1 MKHLLILI
9 LTLAATL
16 QVMAQEQK
24 RYVTGTVTDEK
35 GEPVIGA
42 TIRTENGKSSTV
54 TDIDGK
60 FSIAVAPGEVTLV
73 AEYFGYM
80 PKTTVVKPS
89 IKTLI
94 LSMLPDNKTLDEVV
108 VVGYGTQKKSALT
121 SSVEVIKSEDL
132 LRVPAMNIDEQLGG
146 QVAGMGVMVQ
156 TGDPSSNKEADIR
169 IRGIN
174 GAPLLVIDGVPR
186 FGTNTTDGETRLSDL
201 NPDDIESIS
210 ILKDAAASAVYG
222 ARAANGVILVQT
234 KRGKDEGRVRVNY
247 RGQANLQE
255 ATYLPKFLN
264 AYQFA
269 ELYNRAVDASGS
281 DVYTKYDLSKLGS
294 NPNLYGDEDMLDYL
308 NKYGYSTRHSIS
320 VSGGSKFVKFLI
332 SGGYASTQ
340 GLYSSVGRDRYNY
353 AVKLDAN
360 IIKGLTFSVDIN
372 GTISSNQN
380 SSYSTLDAA
389 YSYSPLQVLRYTDG
403 NLASISGSNPLVA
416 IEGLGGYNKYKTN
429 YLTLSGTLRYEIPK
443 IDGLSVYLKGT
454 MDMNKA
460 VTTKFSKPV
469 ALYLYDELTN
479 TTSIDSKTVYP
490 NAKITMSQLDQH
502 IDNKLIEFGVN
513 YNHTFAEKHNVGATA
528 VFNYQD
534 YRNNSLQ
541 ATNNNMPG
549 EYPEILGTATDSKVT
564 GKETYSERA
573 SAIGRVN
580 YGFDNRYFAEFSFR
594 VDGSTK
600 FAPKN
605 RWGFFPT
612 VSASWVISNEP
623 FFKKWHQPVIS
634 QAKLRASTGWLGD
647 DGSVGDYAYLMNY
660 MFSTNAGYNIGGI
673 FSPGI
678 MISTG
683 DYPNENLKWGKSHD
697 YNLAADLGFWDN
709 RFQATFEYYWR
720 YRTNMITTAP
730 SYLYPPSTGTD
741 GVVPSLNFGKVKAWG
756 WDFSISHINTVGK
769 VKYNVTFNIAKTQD
783 KVLDYGDESSVS
795 ETQRRVGHSSMVWS
809 VYEAAGLFQSY
820 EEIENWSVDQDG
832 QGNGT
837 LAPGDIKYLDQDG
850 NGVLTE
856 ADKIYV
862 KNSSYP
868 DITYGLSLGV
878 QYRGFRFN
886 ALFQG
891 AAGYNQKLKELYT
904 LESNSLQRFQDYHY
918 TNTWTEDN
926 PNAEYP
932 RIKFASK
939 NDNNR
944 LESTYWIRKC
954 NYLRLKSL
962 SLGYSVPKEVL
973 SKAHISSLD
982 INLTAGNLF
991 TLSSLDNMDPESL
1004 RGYPLS
1010 RSYGLSLNFGF

>member
-9 LTLAATL
+9 LTLATAL

-24 RYVTGTVTDEK
+24 RYITGTVTDEK

-42 TIRTENGKSSTV
+42 TIRTENGKSAAV

-186 FGTNTTDGETRLSDL
+186 FGTNTSDGETRLSDL

-281 DVYTKYDLSKLGS
+281 DVYTKYDLDKLGS
-294 NPNLYGDEDMLDYL
+294 NPNLDGDENMLDYL
-308 NKYGYSTRHSIS
+308 NKYGYSTRHSLS
-320 VSGGSKFVKFLI
+320 VSGGNKFVKFLI

-353 AVKLDAN
+353 ALKLDAN

-380 SSYSTLDAA
+380 SSYSTIDAA

-403 NLASISGSNPLVA
+403 NLASISGSNPLIAV
-416 IEGLGGYNKYKTN
+416 EGLGGYNKYKTN

-443 IDGLSVYLKGT
+443 IDGLSVYLKAT

-460 VTTKFSKPV
+460 VTT
-469 ALYLYDELTN
+469 
-479 TTSIDSKTVYP
+479 
-490 NAKITMSQLDQH
+490 
-502 IDNKLIEFGVN
+502 
-513 YNHTFAEKHNVGATA
+513 
-528 VFNYQD
+528 
-534 YRNNSLQ
+534 
-541 ATNNNMPG
+541 
-549 EYPEILGTATDSKVT
+549 
-564 GKETYSERA
+564 
-573 SAIGRVN
+573 
-580 YGFDNRYFAEFSFR
+580 
-594 VDGSTK
+594 
-600 FAPKN
+600 
-605 RWGFFPT
+605 
-612 VSASWVISNEP
+612 
-623 FFKKWHQPVIS
+623 
-634 QAKLRASTGWLGD
+634 
-647 DGSVGDYAYLMNY
+647 
-660 MFSTNAGYNIGGI
+660 MFSQ
-673 FSPGI
+673 P
-678 MISTG
+678 
-683 DYPNENLKWGKSHD
+683 
-697 YNLAADLGFWDN
+697 LALF
-709 RFQATFEYYWR
+709 
-720 YRTNMITTAP
+720 P
-730 SYLYPPSTGTD
+730 SY
-741 GVVPSLNFGKVKAWG
+741 
-756 WDFSISHINTVGK
+756 
-769 VKYNVTFNIAKTQD
+769 
-783 KVLDYGDESSVS
+783 
-795 ETQRRVGHSSMVWS
+795 
-809 VYEAAGLFQSY
+809 
-820 EEIENWSVDQDG
+820 
-832 QGNGT
+832 
-837 LAPGDIKYLDQDG
+837 
-850 NGVLTE
+850 
-856 ADKIYV
+856 
-862 KNSSYP
+862 
-868 DITYGLSLGV
+868 
-878 QYRGFRFN
+878 
-886 ALFQG
+886 
-891 AAGYNQKLKELYT
+891 
-904 LESNSLQRFQDYHY
+904 
-918 TNTWTEDN
+918 
-926 PNAEYP
+926 
-932 RIKFASK
+932 
-939 NDNNR
+939 
-944 LESTYWIRKC
+944 
-954 NYLRLKSL
+954 
-962 SLGYSVPKEVL
+962 
-973 SKAHISSLD
+973 
-982 INLTAGNLF
+982 
-991 TLSSLDNMDPESL
+991 
-1004 RGYPLS
+1004 
-1010 RSYGLSLNFGF
+1010 